1 MFNANYKKKIIQ
13 LETELSA
20 NQSLSRALER
30 SMAIIEFDVSGT
42 ILRANSNYLDLSGY
56 RAEVLVGQH
65 HRRLCPNTVIQNR
78 DYSEFWARLS
88 RGEFLSGTFQRLDAQ
103 GHTLWL
109 EASYNP
115 ISDVNGKIV
124 KVIKYALDVTRRVE
138 FYNEAQ
144 SKLEALDQAL
154 ARIEFD
160 LEGRIL
166 TANENFLA
174 TVGYSLGEIQGQH
187 HRLFCD
193 PRLINSE
200 EYVDFWRRLNAGEL
214 FRGQF
219 KRLGKH
225 SRTVW
230 LEASYNPVYDVTG
243 RLYKIVKYASDITE
257 RVEKN
262 VSDGRSASR
271 AYHISAETE
280 KVAEL
285 GTQIIQAAASEMRE
299 IAENVS
305 RSATEIAQLGVRS
318 EQITAIVKT
327 IRGIADQTNLL
338 ALNAAIEAAR
348 AGDQGRGFAV
358 VADEVRQ
365 LAGRTS
371 SATTEIAE
379 MISKIL
385 SETRQAIIS
394 MESTQGR
401 ALKGVELAD
410 QAGAVIVQIRDGAS
424 DALDAVSMFAN
435 KIDESDIIHNAT
447 LSRADR

>member
-1 MFNANYKKKIIQ
+1 M
-13 LETELSA
+13 
-20 NQSLSRALER
+20 
-30 SMAIIEFDVSGT
+30 
-42 ILRANSNYLDLSGY
+42 
-56 RAEVLVGQH
+56 
-65 HRRLCPNTVIQNR
+65 
-78 DYSEFWARLS
+78 
-88 RGEFLSGTFQRLDAQ
+88 
-103 GHTLWL
+103 
-109 EASYNP
+109 
-115 ISDVNGKIV
+115 
-124 KVIKYALDVTRRVE
+124 
-138 FYNEAQ
+138 
-144 SKLEALDQAL
+144 
-154 ARIEFD
+154 
-160 LEGRIL
+160 
-166 TANENFLA
+166 
-174 TVGYSLGEIQGQH
+174 
-187 HRLFCD
+187 
-193 PRLINSE
+193 
-200 EYVDFWRRLNAGEL
+200 
-214 FRGQF
+214 
-219 KRLGKH
+219 
-225 SRTVW
+225 
-230 LEASYNPVYDVTG
+230 
-243 RLYKIVKYASDITE
+243 
-257 RVEKN
+257 
-262 VSDGRSASR
+262 SDGRSASR